1 MKFFNLLKSRHVR
14 SCSSPSSWAWPS
26 CHQPK
31 TLSFRVTAT
40 NTNNN
45 KNNDDDD
52 NNMREINLALV
63 SQTPESF
70 FTESPDSASFSTTSE
85 LSRGVDPIE
94 TVIRG
99 LRSDRLFFDRDDAS
113 FMLEGKPT
121 TTSHLEP
128 FKNSVVLT
136 MDSEDPHVDF
146 RKSMEEMVETLG
158 VEDWESLEDLLCWYL
173 QANAK
178 SNHEYI
184 IGAFVDLLFY
194 LAVPNS
200 PCSQDFEHSHS
211 RPSSPLSFYSSSS
224 SSSPSSSCSTRCNI
238 KGEVE
243 EEEEEVGACSSSF
256 SLAQGKEEITPEDEV
271 ASSSNN

>member
-1 MKFFNLLKSRHVR
+1 M
-14 SCSSPSSWAWPS
+14 
-26 CHQPK
+26 
-31 TLSFRVTAT
+31 
-40 NTNNN
+40 
-45 KNNDDDD
+45 
-52 NNMREINLALV
+52 
-63 SQTPESF
+63 
-70 FTESPDSASFSTTSE
+70 
-85 LSRGVDPIE
+85 
-94 TVIRG
+94 
-99 LRSDRLFFDRDDAS
+99 
-113 FMLEGKPT
+113 
-121 TTSHLEP
+121 
-128 FKNSVVLT
+128 
-136 MDSEDPHVDF
+136 DF

>member
-1 MKFFNLLKSRHVR
+1 M
-14 SCSSPSSWAWPS
+14 
-26 CHQPK
+26 
-31 TLSFRVTAT
+31 
-40 NTNNN
+40 
-45 KNNDDDD
+45 
-52 NNMREINLALV
+52 
-63 SQTPESF
+63 
-70 FTESPDSASFSTTSE
+70 
-85 LSRGVDPIE
+85 
-94 TVIRG
+94 
-99 LRSDRLFFDRDDAS
+99 
-113 FMLEGKPT
+113 
-121 TTSHLEP
+121 
-128 FKNSVVLT
+128 
-136 MDSEDPHVDF
+136 DF

-173 QANAK
+173 QANTK

-184 IGAFVDLLFY
+184 IGAFVDLLFD

-200 PCSQDFEHSHS
+200 PCSQDDDENLHSHSHS